1 MLGLLPPTS
10 GTVNILGFDIRTQAL
25 EARAHIGY
33 LPEHDC
39 LPAESSAT
47 DFVTHMGR
55 MAGLPSTEARE
66 RAAETLRHVG
76 LHEERYRLI
85 GSYSTGMKQRVK
97 LAQALVHD
105 PKLVLLDEPT
115 NGLDP
120 EGRDEMLGLVQR
132 VGHDFGISVIVT
144 SHLLGEIE
152 QVCDHLVVLEEGKLR
167 YDGSVSAFTKQT
179 EFVLVDVDEHSEAFA
194 TAARAAGLTVEPEGH
209 ELRVALAG
217 ESTYDTIRDVA
228 ADLGAPL
235 VRVELKR
242 HNLGDLFRVGGG
254 AISG

>member
-1 MLGLLPPTS
+1 
-10 GTVNILGFDIRTQAL
+10 VRILDLDVATQSLEIRKY
-25 EARAHIGY
+25 IGY
-33 LPEHDC
+33 LPENDC
-39 LPAESSAT
+39 LPLEASAT

-55 MAGLPSTEARE
+55 MSGLPPTEARE

-179 EFVLVDVDEHSEAFA
+179 QFLLVDVDDQTEAFA
-194 TAARAAGLTVEPEGH
+194 ARAVAAGLAVEPEGH
-209 ELRVALAG
+209 ELRVTLNG
-217 ESTYDTIRDVA
+217 EATYDTIRDIA

-242 HNLGDLFRVGGG
+242 HNLGDLFRVGAGTTG
-254 AISG
+254 AANG

>member
-1 MLGLLPPTS
+1 VS
-10 GTVNILGFDIRTQAL
+10 ILGYDIRRDPL
-25 EARAHIGY
+25 EVRKYIGY

-39 LPAESSAT
+39 LPSEVSAT
-47 DFVTHMGR
+47 EFVTHMGQ
-55 MAGLPSTEARE
+55 MAGLPPTEARE

-120 EGRDEMLGLVQR
+120 AGRDEMLELVKR

-152 QVCDHLVVLEEGKLR
+152 AVCDHLVVLEEGKLR

-179 EFVLVDVDEHSEAFA
+179 AFLLVDVDDFA
-194 TAARAAGLTVEPEGH
+194 EPFAAKARAAGLTVEPEGH
-209 ELRVALAG
+209 ELRVTLTGDA
-217 ESTYDTIRDVA
+217 TYDAIRDIA
-228 ADLGAPL
+228 ADLSAPL
-235 VRVELKR
+235 SRVELKR

-254 AISG
+254 AVSNSGATNG

>member
-1 MLGLLPPTS
+1 ME
-10 GTVNILGFDIRTQAL
+10 VRKF
-25 EARAHIGY
+25 IGY

-55 MAGLPSTEARE
+55 MAGLPPTESRE

-85 GSYSTGMKQRVK
+85 GTYSTGMKQRVK

-120 EGRDEMLGLVQR
+120 EGRDEMLKLVQR
-132 VGHDFGISVIVT
+132 IGRDFGIAVIVT

-179 EFVLVDVDEHSEAFA
+179 AVLLVDVDDQTEAVA
-194 TAARAAGLTVEPEGH
+194 ARARAAGLAVEIHGH
-209 ELRVALAG
+209 ELRFTLTDDSV
-217 ESTYDTIRDVA
+217 YDAIRDVA
-228 ADLGAPL
+228 ADIGAPL

-242 HNLGDLFRVGGG
+242 NNLGDLFRVGGG
-254 AISG
+254 VEAGRG